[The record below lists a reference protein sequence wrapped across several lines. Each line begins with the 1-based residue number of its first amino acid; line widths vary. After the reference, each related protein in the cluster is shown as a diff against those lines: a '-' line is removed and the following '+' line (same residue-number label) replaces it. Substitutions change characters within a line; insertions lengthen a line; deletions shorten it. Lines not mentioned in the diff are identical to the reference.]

1 MPDIGLLQ
9 GPVRPRVPPAAPS
22 LVAAPGPA
30 PADVIAEPAML
41 KVAARSAPAEF
52 AILRAPVE
60 PESVIEVAL
69 APVVS
74 STPEPAVASESPC
87 DPAPPTIASATSAEV
102 PVLVAAGVSSITPPP
117 GLPPDRFNATP
128 PVVSL
133 PGPHDL

>member
-74 STPEPAVASESPC
+74 STSEPAVVRTKPARVMMPWGV
-87 DPAPPTIASATSAEV
+87 PAPRDGSVTSYAV
-102 PVLVAAGVSSITPPP
+102 FAWNVTPC
-117 GLPPDRFNATP
+117 GD
-128 PVVSL
+128 VQVESK
-133 PGPHDL
+133 